1 MSQEQ
6 RVVAYS
12 VTEKSKS
19 KKGKKSTKEVSKIG
33 LFHVW
38 SASGKGNKKFTGL
51 VEDAQTGLLIEVNYK
66 NIRFLSELEIEE
78 LTGAAI
84 TEAENL
90 LDEIVTATETEA
102 ETTTETPQPE
112 ETTEAATNETAAEA
126 KPRRGRKA

>member
-12 VTEKSKS
+12 VTEKTKS

-38 SASGKGNKKFTGL
+38 SATGKGNKKFTGL
-51 VEDAQTGLLIEVNYK
+51 VEDAQTGLLVEVNYK
-66 NIRFLSELEIEE
+66 NIRFLSELEVEE

-90 LDEIVTATETEA
+90 LEEIVTATENEA

-112 ETTEAATNETAAEA
+112 ETTEVVTNETTAEA
-126 KPRRGRKA
+126 KPKRGRKA

>member
-12 VTEKSKS
+12 VTEKTKS

-38 SASGKGNKKFTGL
+38 SATGKGNKKFTGL
-51 VEDAQTGLLIEVNYK
+51 VEDAQTGLLVEVNYK
-66 NIRFLSELEIEE
+66 NIRFLSELEVEE

-90 LDEIVTATETEA
+90 LEEIVTATQTEA
-102 ETTTETPQPE
+102 ETTETPQPE
-112 ETTEAATNETAAEA
+112 ETTEAVTNETTAEA
-126 KPRRGRKA
+126 KPKRGRKA

>member
-12 VTEKSKS
+12 VTEKTKS

-38 SASGKGNKKFTGL
+38 SATGKGNKKFTGL
-51 VEDAQTGLLIEVNYK
+51 VEDAQTGLLVEVNYK
-66 NIRFLSELEIEE
+66 NIRFLSELEVEE

-90 LDEIVTATETEA
+90 LEEIVTATQTEA
-102 ETTTETPQPE
+102 ETTETPQPE
-112 ETTEAATNETAAEA
+112 ETTEAVTNETIAEA
-126 KPRRGRKA
+126 KPKRGRKA

>member
-38 SASGKGNKKFTGL
+38 SATGKGNKKFTGL
-51 VEDAQTGLLIEVNYK
+51 VEDAQTGVLTEVNYK
-66 NIRFLSELEIEE
+66 NIRFLSDLEVEA
-78 LTGAAI
+78 LTSAAI

-90 LDEIVTATETEA
+90 LEEIEAATEP
-102 ETTTETPQPE
+102 ETAAVTETPQPE
-112 ETTEAATNETAAEA
+112 ETTATSTEETVAEA
-126 KPRRGRKA
+126 KPKRGRKA

>member
-19 KKGKKSTKEVSKIG
+19 KKGKKSSTKEVSKIG

-51 VEDAQTGLLIEVNYK
+51 VEDAETGLLVEVNYK
-66 NIRFLSELEIEE
+66 NIRFLSEAEVEE
-78 LTGAAI
+78 LTSAAI
-84 TEAENL
+84 TEAETL
-90 LDEIVTATETEA
+90 LEELEA
-102 ETTTETPQPE
+102 
-112 ETTEAATNETAAEA
+112 AAEA
-126 KPRRGRKA
+126 EINETPAEAESTPEAVTEEPASETKPKRGKKA